1 MNVPFVDL
9 KAQYAGIKQEIDAK
23 IRAIVENTDFIM
35 GKNVENFEKEFAQFC
50 GAKFCSGVSSG
61 TSALHLALKASN
73 IKQGDEVITVPNTFI
88 ATTEAISQVGATIKF
103 VDCDP
108 ETYTIDVHEI
118 EKAITPKTK
127 AILPVHLY
135 GQSADVKAIK
145 EIADKHNLMIIEDAA
160 QAHGAEH
167 YGKRVPIGDIACFS
181 FYPGKN
187 LGAYGD
193 AGAVVTNNEKIA
205 ELVNAYR
212 NHGRLPGE
220 KYEHSLEGYNERI
233 DALQAGILSVKL
245 PHINNWNESRRKK
258 AALYNKLLANTEGL
272 VTPYES
278 PFNKHIYHLYVVRI
292 ISQNRERMM
301 ESLKKEGIST
311 QIHYPI
317 PLHEQRAYQ
326 HLNIKKGSFPIAEEY
341 AKQILSLPIFP
352 EITEEQVHYVAEKVI
367 QAMNE

>member
-1 MNVPFVDL
+1 MNIPFVDL
-9 KAQYAGIKQEIDAK
+9 KAQYSRIKDEIDAK
-23 IRAIVENTDFIM
+23 ISEVVSNADFIM
-35 GKNVENFEKEFAQFC
+35 GQNVEKFEKEFAQFC
-50 GAKFCSGVSSG
+50 NAKFCSGVSSG
-61 TSALHLALKASN
+61 TSALHLALKAAG
-73 IKQGDEVITVPNTFI
+73 IKQGDEVITVANTFI

-108 ETYTIDVHEI
+108 VTYTIDVKQI
-118 EKAITPKTK
+118 EKAITSKTK

-135 GQSADVKAIK
+135 GQCADVKAIR
-145 EIADKHNLMIIEDAA
+145 EIANKHNLLIIEDAA

-167 YGKRVPIGDIACFS
+167 HGKRVPVGDIACFS

-233 DALQAGILSVKL
+233 DALQAAILSIKL
-245 PHINNWNESRRKK
+245 KYLCSWNNMRRKN
-258 AALYNKLLANTEGL
+258 AVLYNELLADVKEI
-272 VTPYES
+272 VTPIES
-278 PFNKHIYHLYVVRI
+278 SFNKHIYHLYVIRI
-292 ISQNRERMM
+292 LDKNREKIM
-301 ESLKKEGIST
+301 EALKKQGIAT

-317 PLHEQRAYQ
+317 PLHEQKAYK
-326 HLNIKKGSFPIAEEY
+326 HLNIIKGAFPISEQY
-341 AKQILSLPIFP
+341 AKQIISLPMFP
-352 EITEEQVHYVAEKVI
+352 EMTEEQIHYVCEKLKE
-367 QAMNE
+367 ALKE